1 MLSSSSNQLA
11 RTSPEEQGLSSAAL
25 LAFVNALNASEQEI
39 HSFMLL
45 RHGCVVAEGWW
56 APYGPNIP
64 HMMFSLSKSFASTA
78 VGMAIDAGYF
88 SVDDPVISFFPDDLP
103 TTISENLAEMRVRH
117 LLTMSSGHDVPTF
130 PYMYDR
136 EDGNW
141 PKGFFETLVVHQPG
155 TLFLYNTGASYMLS
169 EIVQRTSGQDLMRF
183 LTPRLFEPLGI
194 QSATWMTSP
203 KGIALGGVG
212 LSLTTE
218 DIARFGQLYLQKG
231 LWQGERL
238 LSEGWIEDATSAQI
252 ANGTDPDNDWNQGYG
267 YQFWRCRHGLYRG
280 DGAFGQFC
288 IVMDEYDAV
297 LAMTSAA
304 QDMQQVMNIVWE
316 NLLPALQQGT
326 NEQVSEATAHLSEA
340 TTGLKLS
347 PLKGLATSPNVL
359 QMSGEYTA
367 DANRLGI
374 QGFLLTFSGD
384 TGTLKMQMDDG
395 IETIVAP
402 FGRWQE
408 GTASFF
414 DEIWLDGTLPLLASG
429 AWVAENKYAIQ
440 IRLYETPYIY
450 TLNFE
455 LQGDM
460 LTVVIEKNVSLISK
474 EPHTITARRQ

>member
-1 MLSSSSNQLA
+1 
-11 RTSPEEQGLSSAAL
+11 
-25 LAFVNALNASEQEI
+25 
-39 HSFMLL
+39 
-45 RHGCVVAEGWW
+45 
-56 APYGPNIP
+56 
-64 HMMFSLSKSFASTA
+64 
-78 VGMAIDAGYF
+78 
-88 SVDDPVISFFPDDLP
+88 
-103 TTISENLAEMRVRH
+103 
-117 LLTMSSGHDVPTF
+117 
-130 PYMYDR
+130 
-136 EDGNW
+136 
-141 PKGFFETLVVHQPG
+141 
-155 TLFLYNTGASYMLS
+155 
-169 EIVQRTSGQDLMRF
+169 
-183 LTPRLFEPLGI
+183 
-194 QSATWMTSP
+194 
-203 KGIALGGVG
+203 
-212 LSLTTE
+212 
-218 DIARFGQLYLQKG
+218 
-231 LWQGERL
+231 
-238 LSEGWIEDATSAQI
+238 SAQI

-460 LTVVIEKNVSLISK
+460 LTEKKKKNVSLISK